1 MSVQAAVVSGPGTI
15 ALERFPDPRLS
26 PGEALVRMELS
37 GICGTDKHIFRGEGV
52 LYAGTMMETTPGF
65 PVIPG
70 HENVGVIEEI
80 GAEART
86 QLEFY
91 GQRLEPGDRI
101 VMCPDVVCGR
111 CW

>member
-80 GAEART
+80 GVLVA
-86 QLEFY
+86 
-91 GQRLEPGDRI
+91 P
-101 VMCPDVVCGR
+101 
-111 CW
+111 

>member
-1 MSVQAAVVSGPGTI
+1 
-15 ALERFPDPRLS
+15 
-26 PGEALVRMELS
+26 MELS

-80 GAEART
+80 GADAPNAARVLRRKT
-86 QLEFY
+86 SVE
-91 GQRLEPGDRI
+91 R
-101 VMCPDVVCGR
+101 VAS
-111 CW
+111 